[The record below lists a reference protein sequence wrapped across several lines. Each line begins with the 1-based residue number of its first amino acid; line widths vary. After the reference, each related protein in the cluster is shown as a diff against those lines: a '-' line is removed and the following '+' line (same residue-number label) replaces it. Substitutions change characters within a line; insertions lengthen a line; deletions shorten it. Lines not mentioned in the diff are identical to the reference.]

1 MSPPD
6 SKRNQIFFFCTTAL
20 GKSFAQFGPLLRPF
34 RGRAS
39 GEEQLWQTTV
49 QDGMTNGITSG
60 LHGLAKT
67 ILRGTILR
75 GLLPCAAVIAL
86 ALGSAGTAD
95 ANTKPKTRPAVAQ
108 TADLA
113 EAGIDPALHTRAV
126 AEARAKQQ
134 RGQRVWCVPFA
145 RTASGIA
152 LSGNAAT
159 WWKAAAGRY
168 ERGHAP
174 HAGAVMTFSATR
186 KMPMGHVAVVSKV
199 VSERKILLDHA
210 NWNRNKI
217 SLQMVAVDVSAKNDW
232 SAVRLESAGGSLGS
246 VYPIKGFI
254 YPRILG

>member
-1 MSPPD
+1 MQPP
-6 SKRNQIFFFCTTAL
+6 S
-20 GKSFAQFGPLLRPF
+20 GKHM
-34 RGRAS
+34 
-39 GEEQLWQTTV
+39 V
-49 QDGMTNGITSG
+49 QDGMTNGIANG

-67 ILRGTILR
+67 ILRGLV
-75 GLLPCAAVIAL
+75 PCAAVIAM
-86 ALGSAGTAD
+86 ALGAAGHAD
-95 ANTKPKTRPAVAQ
+95 ASTKPKAKPAVTQSVIAPS
-108 TADLA
+108 
-113 EAGIDPALHTRAV
+113 GIDPVLHTRAL
-126 AEARAKQQ
+126 AEAREKQK

-152 LSGNAAT
+152 LSGNAAA
-159 WWKAAAGRY
+159 WWNAAAGRY

-174 HAGAVMTFSATR
+174 HEGAVMTFSATR

-210 NWNRNKI
+210 NWNRNKV
-217 SLQMVAVDVSAKNDW
+217 SLQMVAVDVSPKNDW